1 MFVLK
6 ESKSLV
12 KQPCKE
18 RPQSRFQF
26 ISSDLQ

>member
-6 ESKSLV
+6 ESKRLV
-12 KQPCKE
+12 KQLCKE
-18 RPQSRFQF
+18 RPQSFQF